1 MLRKVVDKQ
10 RFENAVPKSSST
22 LKRVF
27 RAVLE
32 CGHSVERSSE
42 PKDTCDCKV
51 CDDLK
56 DGAILVDGKAVYS
69 WDIEK
74 DQIRVDHC
82 ASAQEAEARRD
93 LYIAEQDNIRRQLRD
108 TVRAANNGRGPLRD
122 RDPS

>member
-10 RFENAVPKSSST
+10 RFEKVSSKSNSI
-22 LKRVF
+22 LKRFF

-32 CGHSVERSSE
+32 CGHVVERSSE
-42 PKDTCDCKV
+42 PKDTCDCLM

-56 DGAILVDGKAVYS
+56 DGAILVEGKDVYS

-74 DQIRVDHC
+74 DQIRVDRC
-82 ASAQEAEARRD
+82 VSAQEAEARRD
-93 LYIAEQDNIRRQLRD
+93 LYIAEQDSIRRQIRD
-108 TVRAANNGRGPLRD
+108 TVRAANNGHGPVHD